1 MKFIVIR
8 VIFLVHHEEKD
19 SPANKRDKS
28 INDDEPLNP
37 GKTINCSSL
46 HKIDILHIIYFMC
59 PSLLLDIDS
68 VISLPSTQY
77 KLLTFYEH
85 TPATRDWILHFV
97 VTKNNS
103 SNIEVCKLLYHVLTV
118 VVSVE
123 SSC

>member
-1 MKFIVIR
+1 MQMMKIVI
-8 VIFLVHHEEKD
+8 
-19 SPANKRDKS
+19 
-28 INDDEPLNP
+28 
-37 GKTINCSSL
+37 
-46 HKIDILHIIYFMC
+46 ILHIIY
-59 PSLLLDIDS
+59 PLLLDIDP
-68 VISLPSTQY
+68 VISLPSAQY